1 MKKTFARIWLG
12 VAATI
17 LLAGLCCNF
26 ASVILWFHAPEFII
40 GVGISIAVVA
50 FIIITVIALEKVW
63 G

>member
-1 MKKTFARIWLG
+1 MKTFAKVWLG

-17 LLAGLCCNF
+17 LLAGLCCNV
-26 ASVILWFHAPEFII
+26 ASVILRFHAPEFII